1 MITSIY
7 LISLLRLVSLRK
19 AAKEYTPVQSG
30 DGDGAVGAHVPQGVP
45 ATAPSPLRVAARRLT
60 SLVVDRVRTIRW
72 RFVAPAAGWITLFVI
87 AAACQFFLFVL
98 ILETS
103 TSNTC
108 DVKSQTG
115 CRSGEYCSVSIAK
128 GQCNDCSV
136 ILPETTT
143 CRRCPNKDRVLLP
156 DYEHHLPEHNRCV
169 QPHVQDEQRDGPEL
183 GFML

>member
-1 MITSIY
+1 MQQGGDEGG
-7 LISLLRLVSLRK
+7 
-19 AAKEYTPVQSG
+19 AG
-30 DGDGAVGAHVPQGVP
+30 DGVGESGGGVGEGGGASGGGGGESA
-45 ATAPSPLRVAARRLT
+45 APGRRW
-60 SLVVDRVRTIRW
+60 IRCL
-72 RFVAPAAGWITLFVI
+72 AAAGWIIFFVI

-108 DVKSQTG
+108 DVESQTG